1 MIGKAKLT
9 ARGQSTTILTHRFNP
24 SPDVAASTL
33 TISIVTYRP
42 DLALLDRT
50 LHTLAAS
57 LGAAREQGLLRVA
70 NVALIDNSEERDIA
84 AMVIK
89 LARENFRDSDFT
101 MSYLHGHANIG
112 YGAAHN
118 LVMHGG
124 NTHFHLVLN
133 PDVEL
138 DVDALP
144 EALRYFEAN
153 PEVGVIAPA
162 VTDAKG
168 KREYLCKRYPS
179 VVDLGLRG
187 LAPKWL
193 RPLFRRRLAR
203 YEMRDVMQ
211 RATGKTISPVPV
223 MSGSCMLLRRKAID
237 ATGGFDPTFFLYFED
252 FDWSVRLNRVTQS
265 AYVPSVR
272 VVHHGGGAARKGW
285 RHIAY
290 FVRSAVRFFNKNGW
304 RWW

>member
-1 MIGKAKLT
+1 MT
-9 ARGQSTTILTHRFNP
+9 ARRQSTTILTHRFNP
-24 SPDVAASTL
+24 FPDVAASTL

-50 LHTLAAS
+50 LHTLAGS
-57 LGAAREQGLLRVA
+57 LAAAREQGLLRVA

-89 LARENFRDSDFT
+89 LAQENFRDSDFT

-179 VVDLGLRG
+179 VLDLALRG
-187 LAPKWL
+187 LAPRWL

-211 RATGKTISPVPV
+211 KATGKAISPVPV

-237 ATGGFDPTFFLYFED
+237 ATGGFDPAFFLYFED
-252 FDWSVRLNRVTQS
+252 FDWSVRLNRVTRS
-265 AYVPSVR
+265 AYVPTVR

-290 FVRSAVRFFNKNGW
+290 FARSAVRFFNKNGW

>member
-1 MIGKAKLT
+1 M
-9 ARGQSTTILTHRFNP
+9 
-24 SPDVAASTL
+24 AASTL

-70 NVALIDNSEERDIA
+70 NVALIDNSEERGIA

-89 LARENFRDSDFT
+89 LAQENFRDSDFT

-144 EALRYFEAN
+144 RGAALFRGAPGSRRHRACRHRRDRQARISVQAL
-153 PEVGVIAPA
+153 PERRS
-162 VTDAKG
+162 TS
-168 KREYLCKRYPS
+168 R
-179 VVDLGLRG
+179 LRG
-187 LAPKWL
+187 LAPQWL
-193 RPLFRRRLAR
+193 RPLFRRRLDR
-203 YEMRDVMQ
+203 YEMRDVMK
-211 RATGKTISPVPV
+211 RSRTAR
-223 MSGSCMLLRRKAID
+223 SCRRC
-237 ATGGFDPTFFLYFED
+237 
-252 FDWSVRLNRVTQS
+252 R
-265 AYVPSVR
+265 
-272 VVHHGGGAARKGW
+272 
-285 RHIAY
+285 
-290 FVRSAVRFFNKNGW
+290 
-304 RWW
+304 

>member
-1 MIGKAKLT
+1 LT

-24 SPDVAASTL
+24 FPDVAASTL

-50 LHTLAAS
+50 LHTLAGS
-57 LGAAREQGLLRVA
+57 LAAAREQGLLRVA

-89 LARENFRDSDFT
+89 LAQENFRDSDFT

-179 VVDLGLRG
+179 VLDLALRG
-187 LAPKWL
+187 LAPRWL
-193 RPLFRRRLAR
+193 RPLFR
-203 YEMRDVMQ
+203 
-211 RATGKTISPVPV
+211 
-223 MSGSCMLLRRKAID
+223 
-237 ATGGFDPTFFLYFED
+237 
-252 FDWSVRLNRVTQS
+252 
-265 AYVPSVR
+265 
-272 VVHHGGGAARKGW
+272 
-285 RHIAY
+285 
-290 FVRSAVRFFNKNGW
+290 
-304 RWW
+304 

>member
-1 MIGKAKLT
+1 MT
-9 ARGQSTTILTHRFNP
+9 ALGQSTTILTHRFNP

-50 LHTLAAS
+50 LHTLARS
-57 LGAAREQGLLRVA
+57 LAAAREQGLLRVA
-70 NVALIDNSEERDIA
+70 NVALIDNSEERGIA
-84 AMVIK
+84 AAVIK
-89 LARENFRDSDFT
+89 LAQENFRDSDFT

-138 DVDALP
+138 DADALP
-144 EALRYFEAN
+144 EALRYFDAH

-162 VTDAKG
+162 VTNVAG
-168 KREYLCKRYPS
+168 AREYLCKRYPS
-179 VVDLGLRG
+179 VADLAVRG
-187 LAPKWL
+187 LAPSWL
-193 RPLFRRRLAR
+193 RRPFRRRLER
-203 YEMRDVMQ
+203 YEMRELIDQTPDNVV
-211 RATGKTISPVPV
+211 SPVPV
-223 MSGSCMLLRRKAID
+223 MSGSCMMLRRKAID
-237 ATGGFDPTFFLYFED
+237 ATGGFDPGYFLYFED

-265 AYVPSVR
+265 AYVPAVR
-272 VVHHGGGAARKGW
+272 ALHHGGGAAGKGW

-290 FVRSAVRFFNKNGW
+290 FVRSAIRFFNKNGW